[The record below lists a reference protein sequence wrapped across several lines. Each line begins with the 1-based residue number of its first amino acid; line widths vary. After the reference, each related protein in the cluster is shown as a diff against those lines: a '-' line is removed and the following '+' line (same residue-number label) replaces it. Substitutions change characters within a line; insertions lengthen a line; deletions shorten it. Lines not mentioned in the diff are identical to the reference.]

1 MARTALLL
9 LPLAPVFLLCGAF
22 NIDTE
27 NPTRFQGDGKSYF
40 GFRVIQV
47 KADNTS
53 WVVVSA
59 PLTGGDSRQKT
70 GALYRCSYIQEACE
84 PIPVNNTLP
93 ISLGLTMTTDDH
105 SLTGLTACGPTYT
118 RQCEENSY
126 LSGICYLFDK
136 DFQVTQELRPSYQ
149 ECITGVDAVILYDDS
164 RSISR
169 EDFRMMK
176 TFMANL
182 IKFFKEFNI
191 RFAVVQYS
199 TEINIVFDF
208 KYYQEVGDLKVLE
221 DFPHTRGNTF
231 TPSAIKYVADNLFTE
246 EKGARK
252 NTKRLLI
259 TITDGASNDRTT
271 NFKQA
276 TAAADQKQI
285 IRYAIG
291 VGDAFTSAR
300 ALKELH
306 TIASSKENAFPVN
319 NFSAL
324 ASIQSALANRI
335 FIIEGTQQVSNSSSF
350 QLELSQGGFSALMT
364 ADILTVGTVG
374 AYDWSGGLEEIRGN
388 ISTFINVTLQ
398 DSDMKDSYL
407 GYAVTLVRS
416 NGELLYVTGAPR
428 YQHVGRVDVF
438 RRDHDSGAWRTR
450 QHLVGD
456 QIGSY
461 FGAEL
466 TSVDLD
472 DNGETDLV
480 LIGVPL
486 YHAQGVGGI
495 VHVCSV
501 TPGENITCNET
512 LSGSASGTHG
522 RFGAA
527 MVCLGD
533 VSWDGLADVAVGAP
547 LEDEHHGAIYIFHG
561 QKEGTLGPLP
571 SQRIAAAV
579 FSTGLKYFG
588 VSIHGRLDMSD
599 DGLVDIAV
607 GSLGQALIL
616 RSRPVVAVSA
626 YLTFDPPRIPLDRV
640 ECSRRTHNPSLLV
653 GTTTICFN
661 ITRVSHDRLGE
672 FGLLIN
678 YSMKVDMGRRE
689 TEQKRLL
696 IGDQDWGS
704 LSVSTREACIQRN
717 IRAPV
722 CVEDFLSPVK
732 IMMNFSAAGDPIVKA
747 RGLRPILDPAS
758 STMLQTEVLFEKN
771 CGDDEVCIADLK
783 VSVKNSGTVALVAV
797 RGFLLNLTVVLENV
811 GEIAYSPKLKLF
823 YPMGL
828 SFRQAVTLQSL
839 GRANLICDMTGI
851 SNNQSEK
858 SIICNVSPSVLR
870 ENTQVVFVI
879 SFQVLEED
887 QWSEWA
893 RFSIQAYS
901 ENENGTL
908 DDNMATKDIPV
919 LQATNII
926 VKGLESI
933 TYLNFST
940 NEPEKRLLSHSYEV
954 QNLGRQDVPVN
965 FTVQLPLAFDFGFQW
980 EISRNFTVK
989 GQNTTCINLGSGA
1002 PFKPGPARDG
1012 AKVRSHVVR
1021 ARMIQC
1027 QIASLSR
1034 AGVVSFHFEGLFFP
1048 SNDAQLS
1055 VQKRWVQSEAS
1066 ITIDRMRFYQSP
1078 EESFHCA
1085 QVTTEVEVIS
1095 TVNLLP
1101 IVLGSSIAGLVLLGL
1116 LVAILYRVGFFKRKS
1131 KQGANEGA
1139 GQVDL
1144 DNVPPSS
1151 EATGALGKADGQA
1164 HNMTTEPPLPDT
1176 TEGHE
1181 DGGQPATEEALD
1193 TSGHDE
1199 ASNPVADGKQM
1210 QELTSEPLANQEA
1223 DIHPQS
1229 SEQDTNVTSGPSA
1242 HT

>member
-1 MARTALLL
+1 MARTCLLL

-22 NIDTE
+22 NIDTD
-27 NPTRFQGDGKSYF
+27 NPTRFQGDTKGYF
-40 GFRVIQV
+40 GFKVIQL
-47 KADNTS
+47 KANNAS

-59 PLTGGDSRQKT
+59 PLAGGDTLQKS
-70 GALYRCSYIQEACE
+70 GAIYRCSYIEEACK

-93 ISLGLTMTTDDH
+93 ISLGLTVATDDR

-136 DFQVTQELRPSYQ
+136 DFHMTEERRPSYQ

-164 RSISR
+164 HSITSD
-169 EDFRMMK
+169 DFRRMK
-176 TFMANL
+176 NFMANL
-182 IKFFKEFNI
+182 IRFFKEFNI

-221 DFPHTRGNTF
+221 GFPHTKGNTY

-246 EKGARK
+246 EKGARR

-259 TITDGASNDRTT
+259 TITDGASNDKAT
-271 NFKQA
+271 NFMQA
-276 TAAADQKQI
+276 TAAADHKQI

-291 VGDAFTSAR
+291 VGDAFKSPQ
-300 ALKELH
+300 ALEELH

-364 ADILTVGTVG
+364 EDILTVGTVG
-374 AYDWSGGLEEIRGN
+374 AYDWSGGLEELRGN
-388 ISTFINVTLQ
+388 LSTFINVTLL

-407 GYAVTLVRS
+407 GYAVTLIRS
-416 NGELLYVTGAPR
+416 NREILYVTGAPR
-428 YQHVGRVDVF
+428 YKHVGRVDVF
-438 RRDHDSGAWRTR
+438 QKDHTSGAWRTR

-472 DNGETDLV
+472 GNGETDLV

-495 VHVCSV
+495 VQVCSV
-501 TPGENITCNET
+501 TTGNITCNET
-512 LSGSASGTHG
+512 LSGSAASTHG

-527 MVCLGD
+527 MDCLGD

-547 LEDEHHGAIYIFHG
+547 LEDEHRGAIYIFHG

-571 SQRIAAAV
+571 SQRIAGSV
-579 FSTGLKYFG
+579 FSAGLKYFG
-588 VSIHGRLDMSD
+588 VSIHGRLDMSED
-599 DGLVDIAV
+599 RLTDIAV

-616 RSRPVVAVSA
+616 RSRPVIAVSA
-626 YLTFDPPRIPLDRV
+626 YLTFDPPQIPLDRV
-640 ECSRRTHNPSLLV
+640 ECSRRTHNPSLMV
-653 GTTTICFN
+653 GRTTICFN

-672 FGLLIN
+672 LSLLIN
-678 YSMKVDMGRRE
+678 YSLKVDTGRRE
-689 TEQKRLL
+689 TEQKRLV
-696 IGDQDWGS
+696 IGEQDTGS
-704 LSVSTREACIQRN
+704 LSVSAREACFQRD

-732 IMMNFSAAGDPIVKA
+732 IMMNFSATGDPIVKA

-758 STMLQTEVLFEKN
+758 NTMLQTEVLFEKN

-783 VSVKNSGTVALVAV
+783 VSVNNSGTVALVAV
-797 RGFLLNLTVVLENV
+797 SGFLVNLTVLLENV
-811 GEIAYSPKLKLF
+811 GEIAYSPRLKLF

-828 SFRQAVTLQSL
+828 SFRRAATIQSL
-839 GRANLICDMTGI
+839 HRSNLICDMTGI

-858 SIICNVSPSVLR
+858 SIICTVSPSVLR
-870 ENTQVVFVI
+870 ENTQVMFVI

-887 QWSEWA
+887 QWGEWA

-908 DDNMATKDIPV
+908 DDNIAIKDIPV

-940 NEPEKRLLSHSYEV
+940 RDPEKRLLFHSYQV

-965 FTVQLPLAFDFGFQW
+965 FTVQLPLVFDFGFQW
-980 EISRNFTVK
+980 EISRHFTVK
-989 GQNTTCINLGSGA
+989 GQNTACTNLGSDV
-1002 PFKPGPARDG
+1002 PFKSGPVRDG
-1012 AKVRSHVVR
+1012 AQARSQVLR
-1021 ARMIQC
+1021 TRMIQC
-1027 QIASLSR
+1027 HIASLSR
-1034 AGVVSFHFEGLFFP
+1034 AGVVSFHFEGPFFP
-1048 SNDAQLS
+1048 SKVAQLS
-1055 VQKRWVQSEAS
+1055 VQKQWVQSEAS
-1066 ITIDRMRFYQSP
+1066 ITIDSTRFYQSL
-1078 EESFHCA
+1078 EERFHYA

-1095 TVNLLP
+1095 VVNLLP
-1101 IVLGSSIAGLVLLGL
+1101 IVLGSSIAGLVLLAL
-1116 LVAILYRVGFFKRKS
+1116 LVAILYRVGFFKRTS
-1131 KQGANEGA
+1131 KVGANEGA
-1139 GQVDL
+1139 GQVEL

-1151 EATGALGKADGQA
+1151 EETGALGTANGQA
-1164 HNMTTEPPLPDT
+1164 QNMTTEPSLPET

-1181 DGGQPATEEALD
+1181 NSGQPATTEALD
-1193 TSGHDE
+1193 TSGHEEDD
-1199 ASNPVADGKQM
+1199 NLVANGKQM
-1210 QELTSEPLANQEA
+1210 QELTSEPLTHQEA
-1223 DIHPQS
+1223 DIHPLS
-1229 SEQDTNVTSGPSA
+1229 SGQDSDVISGPSA